1 MGWHKLGVWDEQI
14 QNTMCETN
22 KQQGATVQ
30 HREIYLIS
38 YSKP

>member
-22 KQQGATVQ
+22 KQGATVQ